1 WENTFGQ
8 TGTAQLIGSPVLTE
22 AHLYGAIGGA
32 IFGGCYWLI
41 QRFK

>member
-1 WENTFGQ
+1 
-8 TGTAQLIGSPVLTE
+8 TE

>member
-1 WENTFGQ
+1 
-8 TGTAQLIGSPVLTE
+8 
-22 AHLYGAIGGA
+22 HLYGAIGGA